1 MGISDDRWG
10 PTVRRVIEWRANR
23 PKWEQIADV
32 IRERIADGTYPP
44 DSPVPSEHKIVQE
57 FGVDRG
63 TARKVLDHLRETGVT
78 YASGVWAR
86 SWLGSPIRT
95 PRIPT
100 VPPSAL

>member
-1 MGISDDRWG
+1 M
-10 PTVRRVIEWRANR
+10 IEWRANR

-78 YASGVWAR
+78 YAVRG
-86 SWLGSPIRT
+86 LGSFVAGKPDQD
-95 PRIPT
+95 PT
-100 VPPSAL
+100 DPHGSP